1 MTFRNPPGNVE
12 KQLGSSVVL
21 ELDLDRLGRPVWGLH
36 AVRARA
42 RGRLVRHVS
51 LMTHCVISSHEYI
64 VNLGDLI

>member
-1 MTFRNPPGNVE
+1 MTFFNPPGNVE

-42 RGRLVRHVS
+42 VVLAVS
-51 LMTHCVISSHEYI
+51 FVMFR
-64 VNLGDLI
+64 